1 LTSPSPTVHILDD
14 DLSVRRS
21 VERQLRSCGWPVKT
35 YASVQEFNASEASS
49 HPGCLLLDLRMP
61 DSSGLEV
68 LQRLEREHSP
78 LAVVIIS
85 GFGDVPTTVRAMR
98 LGAIDFLTK
107 PLGDDALIAAVSSA
121 VSASLAAFE
130 STVSE
135 RDSAQRMRQL
145 TPRQREVCELV
156 ATGLL
161 NKQIAAE
168 LGISIKTVKVHRAR
182 VMSSLQVDS
191 VADLVRLVDR
201 AHVGRTA

>member
-1 LTSPSPTVHILDD
+1 MIAQAAIHILDD

-21 VERQLRSCGWPVKT
+21 VERQLRACGWPVRT
-35 YASVQEFNASEASS
+35 YATVQEFVASNASM

-61 DSSGLEV
+61 DASGLDV
-68 LQRLEREHSP
+68 LQRLESERSP

-98 LGAIDFLTK
+98 LGATDFLTK
-107 PLGDDALIAAVSSA
+107 PLSDERLVAAVSAA
-121 VSASLAAFE
+121 VASSLASVDTLSRDRE
-130 STVSE
+130 SVH
-135 RDSAQRMRQL
+135 RMRQL

-161 NKQIAAE
+161 NKQIAAQ

-182 VMSSLQVDS
+182 VMSSLQVAS

-201 AHVGRTA
+201 AHTTVA

>member
-1 LTSPSPTVHILDD
+1 VTTQAAIHILDD

-21 VERQLRSCGWPVKT
+21 VERQLRACGWPVRT
-35 YASVQEFNASEASS
+35 YATVQEFAASNASM

-61 DSSGLEV
+61 DASGLDV
-68 LQRLEREHSP
+68 LQRLESERSP

-107 PLGDDALIAAVSSA
+107 PLSDERLVAAVSAA
-121 VSASLAAFE
+121 VASSLASVDVLSRDRE
-130 STVSE
+130 SVH
-135 RDSAQRMRQL
+135 RMRQL

-161 NKQIAAE
+161 NKQIAAQ

-182 VMSSLQVDS
+182 VMSSLQVAS

-201 AHVGRTA
+201 AHTTVA

>member
-1 LTSPSPTVHILDD
+1 MLAVHILDD

-21 VERQLRSCGWPVKT
+21 VERQLRACGWPVST
-35 YASVQEFNASEASS
+35 YASVQEFMHQTPAASRVPAARPS
-49 HPGCLLLDLRMP
+49 HARQLGLD
-61 DSSGLEV
+61 V

-98 LGAIDFLTK
+98 LGRDRLPDKTARRR
-107 PLGDDALIAAVSSA
+107 ALIAAVSSA

-135 RDSAQRMRQL
+135 RDSVHRMRQL

-161 NKQIAAE
+161 NKQIAAQ

-201 AHVGRTA
+201 AHVGRTP

>member
-1 LTSPSPTVHILDD
+1 M
-14 DLSVRRS
+14 
-21 VERQLRSCGWPVKT
+21 
-35 YASVQEFNASEASS
+35 

-61 DSSGLEV
+61 DASGLDV
-68 LQRLEREHSP
+68 LQRLESERSP

-107 PLGDDALIAAVSSA
+107 PLSDERLVAAVSAA
-121 VSASLAAFE
+121 VASSLASVDVLSRDRE
-130 STVSE
+130 SVH
-135 RDSAQRMRQL
+135 RMRQL

-161 NKQIAAE
+161 NKQIAAQ

-182 VMSSLQVDS
+182 VMSSLQVAS

-201 AHVGRTA
+201 AHTTVA

>member
-1 LTSPSPTVHILDD
+1 M
-14 DLSVRRS
+14 
-21 VERQLRSCGWPVKT
+21 
-35 YASVQEFNASEASS
+35 

-61 DSSGLEV
+61 DASGLDV
-68 LQRLEREHSP
+68 LQRLESERSP

-107 PLGDDALIAAVSSA
+107 PLSDERLVAAVSAA
-121 VSASLAAFE
+121 VASSLASVDGLSRDRE
-130 STVSE
+130 S
-135 RDSAQRMRQL
+135 AHRMRQL

-161 NKQIAAE
+161 NKQIAAQ

-182 VMSSLQVDS
+182 VMSSLQVAS

-201 AHVGRTA
+201 AHMTVA